1 LSFCIQGVCIQMDRS
16 KIAAPKLP
24 FRREIEHSK
33 RELSELDASGLD
45 AAFRSEMYC
54 GALALQPPP
63 V

>member
-1 LSFCIQGVCIQMDRS
+1 MDRS

-33 RELSELDASGLD
+33 RGLFALD
-45 AAFRSEMYC
+45 AALRSGMYF